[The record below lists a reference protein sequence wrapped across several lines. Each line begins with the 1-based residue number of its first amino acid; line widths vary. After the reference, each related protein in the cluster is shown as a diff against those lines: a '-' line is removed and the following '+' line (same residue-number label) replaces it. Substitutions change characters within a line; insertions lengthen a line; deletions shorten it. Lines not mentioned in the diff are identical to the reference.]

1 MGNISDHLVVGGR
14 PGVLTTF
21 RQWEPAGGVVLMLS
35 ALAALIV
42 ANTSLYPVYAMALQT
57 AVLGMSIEHW
67 INDALMA
74 IFFLMVGLEIKREIL
89 AGQLS
94 TWSQRALPGFAAIG
108 GMVVPAL
115 IYVWINR
122 GSPDTMAGWAIP
134 AATDIAFALG
144 VLSLLGSRVPVSL
157 KIFLSA
163 LAILDDLGAVTII
176 AMFYT
181 SDLNIG
187 MLLASAAA
195 IATLVIMN
203 RMGVTRLAPYIV
215 IGAVLWILV
224 LKSGVHATLAGVALA
239 FCIPLNKGTAE
250 KHSPLLKME
259 HGLSPWVAFLI
270 LPVFGFAN
278 AGVSLAGVSA
288 NNLLDPIPMGI
299 ALGLLIGKQVGIFML
314 ALLAIKTGLAKMPT
328 DSSWV
333 QIYGIS
339 LLCAIGFTMS
349 LFIGGLA
356 FPEAPHLINE
366 VKVGVLAGSILAAI
380 AGVLVLR
387 FGSMSKA

>member
-1 MGNISDHLVVGGR
+1 MGNISDHLVAGNR
-14 PGVLTTF
+14 PGLLTRF
-21 RQWEPAGGVVLMLS
+21 RHWEPAGGVLLMLS

-42 ANTSLYPVYAMALQT
+42 ANTSLYPFYALALQT
-57 AVLGMSIEHW
+57 SVLGMSIEHW

-115 IYVWINR
+115 IYIWINR

-144 VLSLLGSRVPVSL
+144 VLSLLGRRVPVSL

-163 LAILDDLGAVTII
+163 LAILDDLGAVAII
-176 AMFYT
+176 AIFYT
-181 SDLNIG
+181 SDLNTT
-187 MLLASAAA
+187 MLLTSGTIIAALA
-195 IATLVIMN
+195 VMN
-203 RMGVTRLAPYIV
+203 RAGVNRLIPYIV
-215 IGAVLWILV
+215 VGAVLWVLV

-239 FCIPLNKGTAE
+239 FCIPLNKGSVE

-288 NNLLDPIPMGI
+288 DNLLDPIPLGI
-299 ALGLLIGKQVGIFML
+299 ALGLLIGKQVGIFTL
-314 ALLAIKTGLAKMPT
+314 AVLAIKTGLARMPVGST
-328 DSSWV
+328 WV
-333 QIYGIS
+333 QVYGIS

-380 AGVLVLR
+380 AGVFVLR
-387 FGSMSKA
+387 LGSLSKT